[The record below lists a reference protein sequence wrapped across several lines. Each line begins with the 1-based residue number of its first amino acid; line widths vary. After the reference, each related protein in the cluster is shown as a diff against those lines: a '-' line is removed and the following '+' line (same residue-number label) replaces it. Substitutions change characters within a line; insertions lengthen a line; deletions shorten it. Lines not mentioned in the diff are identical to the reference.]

1 MTSQIGGAEVYDE
14 GGVQIGNL
22 SSSASSSA
30 SPLPSVI
37 KKREENQNKMY
48 EPIIRGLIDV
58 WNTKPRGRAPEIGP
72 DSIEML
78 DKLTGYFKTI
88 MAAPSVVLSSF
99 DEDAFKSTIKE
110 MLHKLHTFLHSKRRR
125 RTAKTMRGGMK
136 PRIENRA
143 SSPSPAN
150 PPQHPAGNPPSPP
163 QPDDDQ
169 ADYDQRDSRRSRSS
183 DVSWGQ
189 HCMMMILMMCSM
201 FMGYIAYVKFQQTL
215 ETVTS
220 TGTVGELN
228 DIAQEIARAL
238 QQVENGDFLQYL
250 LRIFTKPQADIEI
263 YYTGQLTQMITTA
276 VERSVK
282 NMGAQIKSTCGG
294 DPIFQEGALAVGSF
308 DPTKVI
314 NTIANSIIGTLNS
327 AQTTECITK
336 TVQAMTREQFHKIE
350 TQITLIVAKILQG
363 KNVIGWLLSGASA
376 LGVPA
381 LGFYV
386 RLFTRTIRRHMSRR
400 GASADQERAGRPGSP
415 RGNGGFLALPPP
427 PSEGGGRKARSR
439 RFLRNKKSRRVV
451 FSRKRRN

>member
-14 GGVQIGNL
+14 KGNEIRQL
-22 SSSASSSA
+22 SPSA

-37 KKREENQNKMY
+37 KKHEEKQNKMY
-48 EPIIRGLIDV
+48 EPIIRGWIGV
-58 WNTKPRGRAPEIGP
+58 WKTKPRGHAPEIDH
-72 DSIEML
+72 DSTEML
-78 DKLTGYFKTI
+78 DKLTSHIKTI
-88 MAAPSVVLSSF
+88 MNAPSIDMSSF

-110 MLHKLHTFLHSKRRR
+110 MLHKLYTFLHSKRR
-125 RTAKTMRGGMK
+125 TVKTVRGGMK
-136 PRIENRA
+136 PRPRRITDRPRSA
-143 SSPSPAN
+143 D
-150 PPQHPAGNPPSPP
+150 PAGNPPSSP
-163 QPDDDQ
+163 QSDDDQ

-183 DVSWGQ
+183 DVSWTQ

-201 FMGYIAYVKFQQTL
+201 FMGYIAYIKFQQTL

-220 TGTVGELN
+220 TGTVGELK
-228 DIAQEIARAL
+228 DIVDEIARVF
-238 QQVENGDFLQYL
+238 QEVENGFLPYV
-250 LRIFTKPQADIEI
+250 LRIFTKPQADIEL

-282 NMGAQIKSTCGG
+282 DMGAQIKSTCGG
-294 DPIFQEGALAVGSF
+294 DPIFQDGALAVGGIDIGHIAS
-308 DPTKVI
+308 
-314 NTIANSIIGTLNS
+314 TILNSAIGALNS

-350 TQITLIVAKILQG
+350 TQITLIVAKILQNQ
-363 KNVIGWLLSGASA
+363 NVIRWLLSAA
-376 LGVPA
+376 TAFAVPPVR
-381 LGFYV
+381 FYV
-386 RLFTRTIRRHMSRR
+386 RLFTRTIRRYMSRR

-415 RGNGGFLALPPP
+415 RGDSGFLALLP

>member
-1 MTSQIGGAEVYDE
+1 
-14 GGVQIGNL
+14 
-22 SSSASSSA
+22 
-30 SPLPSVI
+30 
-37 KKREENQNKMY
+37 
-48 EPIIRGLIDV
+48 
-58 WNTKPRGRAPEIGP
+58 
-72 DSIEML
+72 
-78 DKLTGYFKTI
+78 
-88 MAAPSVVLSSF
+88 
-99 DEDAFKSTIKE
+99 
-110 MLHKLHTFLHSKRRR
+110 
-125 RTAKTMRGGMK
+125 
-136 PRIENRA
+136 
-143 SSPSPAN
+143 
-150 PPQHPAGNPPSPP
+150 
-163 QPDDDQ
+163 
-169 ADYDQRDSRRSRSS
+169 
-183 DVSWGQ
+183 
-189 HCMMMILMMCSM
+189 MMMILMMCSM

>member
-1 MTSQIGGAEVYDE
+1 
-14 GGVQIGNL
+14 
-22 SSSASSSA
+22 
-30 SPLPSVI
+30 
-37 KKREENQNKMY
+37 
-48 EPIIRGLIDV
+48 
-58 WNTKPRGRAPEIGP
+58 
-72 DSIEML
+72 
-78 DKLTGYFKTI
+78 
-88 MAAPSVVLSSF
+88 
-99 DEDAFKSTIKE
+99 
-110 MLHKLHTFLHSKRRR
+110 
-125 RTAKTMRGGMK
+125 MRGGMQ

-143 SSPSPAN
+143 SSPGPAN

-163 QPDDDQ
+163 QPDD
-169 ADYDQRDSRRSRSS
+169 DQRDSRRSRSS

-201 FMGYIAYVKFQQTL
+201 FMGYIAYIKFQQTL

-282 NMGAQIKSTCGG
+282 DMGAQIKSTCGG

-308 DPTKVI
+308 DPTKVV

-327 AQTTECITK
+327 AQTTECIK
-336 TVQAMTREQFHKIE
+336 QTVQAMTREQFHKIE

-400 GASADQERAGRPGSP
+400 GASADQEQAGRPGSSRN
-415 RGNGGFLALPPP
+415 RGVLALPHP

-439 RFLRNKKSRRVV
+439 RILRNKKSRRVV